1 MEGELEGAVGC
12 GSRATRL
19 RGAGLLRQ
27 GMNRQRGGG
36 YLGADAGLAAEVGEI
51 GGEAVAEVDAGGGKT
66 TPQQSKTHGN
76 ARLRE
81 EMGMRGELVRC
92 RHSQMS

>member
-12 GSRATRL
+12 GVSLTRL

-27 GMNRQRGGG
+27 GMDRQRGGG
-36 YLGADAGLAAEVGEI
+36 DPGADTGFAAEVGEI

-66 TPQQSKTHGN
+66 TPQKRQTDGG
-76 ARLRE
+76 ARLRK
-81 EMGMRGELVRC
+81 RC
-92 RHSQMS
+92 AASRLGAGCAALS